1 MVFMPILS
9 ASSNSI
15 FKNWVFNTRSNRI
28 LLVISAGVILTEWI
42 IFKRGFPF
50 PNFIPESEHYI
61 GCALTNRSLN
71 VWPIAYSK
79 FLRIFNTFTSSD
91 TGLVTFQYLF
101 LQSSIIYFLFS
112 VSWLLKLPRLTI
124 RILFILNLLNP
135 IVLHLANFVSSDALF
150 VGLSLIW
157 FTQMLWLIR
166 RPQLNILCLHALV
179 LLLAFSLRFFAIYYP
194 IVSIILL
201 SLLHTKLKVKMIGV
215 VVIIIP
221 LVMYIDHE
229 VHEYEVLTKTTQFS
243 AFGGWQLSGNALYA
257 YAHTPPDSPAD
268 VPAAFRPLHAL
279 VNQHMR
285 ALSHLQSRPDDDI
298 GIYYQWDEQS
308 PLKRYMRQYWLNDST
323 TDPFTE
329 YAVMG
334 KLYAGYGAWLVR
346 RHPVNYF
353 LYYALP
359 NAANYFFPEP
369 DHMAVYN
376 MGFDSVAPVISTWFE
391 FKTNK
396 VGSLNKAI
404 GVVSAFTNIV
414 PLVNILFIVPLLF
427 VMSSKGYLERIPLL
441 NPFLRIVLIL
451 WVINMLFSVFSSWA
465 VLRYEIFPLIVALS
479 FAVICISFLV
489 EEFLFTKSKSVPP
502 TRLGEPFS

>member
-1 MVFMPILS
+1 MPIPS
-9 ASSNSI
+9 ASSNSP

-28 LLVISAGVILTEWI
+28 LLVISAGVILVEWI
-42 IFKRGFPF
+42 IFKRLFPF

-61 GCALTNRSLN
+61 GCAVSNRSLN

-91 TGLVTFQYLF
+91 TGLVTFQYLY
-101 LQSSIIYFLFS
+101 LQSCIIYFLLS

-124 RILFILNLLNP
+124 SILFMLNLLNP
-135 IVLHLANFVSSDALF
+135 IVLHLANLVSSDALF

-166 RPQLNILCLHALV
+166 RPQLTTLCLLALV
-179 LLLAFSLRFFAIYYP
+179 LFLAFSLRFFAIYYP

-201 SLLHTKLKVKMIGV
+201 FLLHTKLKVKMIGA

-221 LVMYIDHE
+221 LALYVDHE
-229 VHEYEVLTKTTQFS
+229 VRQYEALTKTTQFS
-243 AFGGWQLSGNALYA
+243 AFGGWQLSGNALFA
-257 YAHTPPDSPAD
+257 YAHTPLDSPSM
-268 VPAAFRPLHAL
+268 VPAAFRPLHAV
-279 VNQHMR
+279 VNQYMTG
-285 ALSHLQSRPDDDI
+285 LVHLQSRTDDDI

-308 PLKRYMRQYWLNDST
+308 PLKRYMRQCWRNDST

-346 RHPVNYF
+346 RHPINYF
-353 LYYALP
+353 LYFALP
-359 NAANYFFPEP
+359 NAENYFAPKPEL
-369 DHMAVYN
+369 MAEYN
-376 MGFDSVAPVISTWFE
+376 MGFESVAPVISTWFE

-396 VGSLNKAI
+396 VGSPNRKI
-404 GVVSAFTNIV
+404 DVVNAFTIIV
-414 PLVNILFIVPLLF
+414 PLVNILFIVTLI
-427 VMSSKGYLERIPLL
+427 VVICSKGYMDSIPLL
-441 NPFLRIVLIL
+441 KPCLRIVLIL

-465 VLRYEIFPLIVALS
+465 VLRYEIFPFIVALS
-479 FAVICISFLV
+479 FAVICISFLI
-489 EEFLFTKSKSVPP
+489 EEFLFTESKSIPP
-502 TRLGEPFS
+502 THLGEPSS